1 MKCLFCNQ
9 EIPKNRLYGNTK
21 YCSVL
26 CNKRAWYV
34 KHNPNSNPHYIKNS
48 DFWKTETGIGFKWEI
63 YASKKLGAKH
73 LKFNG
78 SGGDLDWNGKI
89 VDVKSC
95 CLYKRKRKR
104 NMPVKSEQAGI
115 WTFARGKKKKIDYF
129 FCVCLFHNKVHKTL
143 LIPDKDFQE
152 YGIAVGWKSKY
163 DKFLYK

>member
-95 CLYKRKRKR
+95 NLFKRKFHRGIKTSSNIKGYWVFNR
-104 NMPVKSEQAGI
+104 NNIKP
-115 WTFARGKKKKIDYF
+115 IDYF
-129 FCVCLFHNKVHKTL
+129 FCVCILGDNVHKTL
-143 LIPDKDFQE
+143 LIPSKSFPKT
-152 YGIAVGWKSKY
+152 GITVGWKSKY